1 MNEGGGGNSA
11 EGKRCRRSA
20 SGQGKD
26 YIAGEEACDVVALS
40 ECLEDG
46 ANEFKPPRGGLQN
59 DALVCRW
66 ARANNT
72 I

>member
-1 MNEGGGGNSA
+1 MRVAGVILRRVSGVEGPLLD
-11 EGKRCRRSA
+11 R
-20 SGQGKD
+20 GKD

-40 ECLEDG
+40 ERLEDG
-46 ANEFKPPRGGLQN
+46 ANEIKPPRGGLQN